1 MAANVLGRA
10 YIEVHAD
17 TKAFGRELLLE
28 TQAIATLAE
37 RQSGNA
43 GERIGK
49 GLSEGIQRETRR
61 AAPKVAG
68 TLYRSIGRDLFKVG
82 RGGRLLPQLTTT
94 LVAEA
99 VQVGTKV
106 GSSFASSFASGAADG
121 FQSIFKTIG
130 NIVTSI
136 GSSVGNV
143 GSQGPFAAIL
153 GVAILTGI
161 PAIIGAIIA
170 LASAFSGLLNVVYLV
185 PGALSAVLAAIIPL
199 VVAFQG
205 FGEAIGA
212 LASGDAKKLN
222 EALKNLTPS
231 ARAVVRD
238 LQPLVAVFRKIREF
252 TQESFFKPLVGVFKE
267 LQPFFSTTITGG
279 FMQVAASAGEFTKQL
294 LLLAR
299 DPVVSM
305 FFAQTFEFAAS
316 LFRTLGPPV
325 LALLKS
331 LATMSIASF
340 PTLDKLA
347 KGFGNLLLRFA
358 GWVDKTV
365 KNGDFESFM
374 DKMLL
379 AFDNLKRLIDSGWEF
394 IKSLIGGPQ
403 EQKEAQDF
411 FDQVIQT
418 IDDLTAFFK
427 SPDGKTAIQGMIDL
441 AKIFLTWLKE
451 TLLVALLIVGAIEA
465 MAQALREVLRLLGL
479 VSSNQNK
486 VAVLSPEQLRLNR
499 ATQTFGAAPGHADG
513 GDFNRE
519 HLAWFA
525 EGNKRELVLPMTN
538 PSRVREIASQ
548 SGLTSMLNQDMS
560 VNVYIGDEQVTARVE
575 KVANAAFKQFGRS
588 YKFGPRF
595 VGVGG

>member
-17 TKAFGRELLLE
+17 TKAFGRELLRE

-37 RQSGNA
+37 RESGNA

-49 GLSEGIQRETRR
+49 GLSDGIQRETRR

-68 TLYRSIGRDLFKVG
+68 TLYRAIGRDLFRVG
-82 RGGRLLPQLTTT
+82 RGGRLLPQLQSV

-99 VQVGTKV
+99 IQVGGKV
-106 GSSFASSFASGAADG
+106 GKSFAGSFASGAIDG
-121 FQSIFKTIG
+121 FQAIFKTLG
-130 NIVTSI
+130 NFVSSI

-143 GSQGPFAAIL
+143 GSGGPFAAIL
-153 GVAILTGI
+153 GGLILTGI

-170 LASAFSGLLNVVYLV
+170 LASALSGLLNVIYLV
-185 PGALSAVLAAIIPL
+185 PGALSAILAAIIPL

-238 LQPLVAVFRKIREF
+238 LQPLVKVFRDIRRF
-252 TQESFFKPLVGVFKE
+252 AQEAFFKPLVGVFKE
-267 LQPFFSTTITGG
+267 LKPFFSNTIAGG

-294 LLLAR
+294 LMLAR
-299 DPVVSM
+299 DPVVTM

-325 LALLKS
+325 LALIKALATLS
-331 LATMSIASF
+331 LATF

-347 KGFGNLLLRFA
+347 KGFGNMLLKFGA
-358 GWVDKTV
+358 WVDKTV
-365 KNGDFESFM
+365 KNGDFEGFM

-379 AFDNLKRLIDSGWEF
+379 AFDNLGRLIDSGWEF

-411 FDQVIQT
+411 FDQL
-418 IDDLTAFFK
+418 IDAIDSLTAFFK
-427 SPDGKTAIQGMIDL
+427 SPDGKVALQGMIDL
-441 AKIFLTWLKE
+441 AKIFLTG
-451 TLLVALLIVGAIEA
+451 LLAILVGALSIVGAFEA

-479 VSSNQNK
+479 VSSNTNHI
-486 VAVLSPEQLRLNR
+486 VALTPAQLNLNR
-499 ATQTFGAAPGHADG
+499 GQQTLGSAPGHADG

-538 PSRVREIASQ
+538 PQRVREIASQ
-548 SGLTSMLNQDMS
+548 SGLTSMLNQDMT
-560 VNVYIGDEQVTARVE
+560 VNVYVGDEQVTARVE